1 MLAQHIHIFD
11 SFAYA
16 YRLMKETAVTRDQ
29 MDGSTSL
36 GKQNG
41 NHTWFLARRRKCLI
55 QKGQGN
61 LSRLFL
67 CASNMLIFLGGTL
80 AWREMP
86 GPSSV

>member
-1 MLAQHIHIFD
+1 MTLHLFCFHE
-11 SFAYA
+11 

-41 NHTWFLARRRKCLI
+41 NHTGFLARRRKCLI

-61 LSRLFL
+61 LPRLFL

-80 AWREMP
+80 VWREMP
-86 GPSSV
+86 GPPSV